1 MLLWRARWSRSF
13 IAQLIEFQRRSQIK
27 TADCSKKILF
37 ITPPYHSGVDEVAG
51 RWIPLGLVYLAG
63 SARQAGVSAEIYDA
77 VSKGHGYREIEA
89 HLRAASADYVA
100 CSAMTSTIH
109 DALKTLELAK
119 KVNAE
124 TVTILGGV
132 HPTGM
137 YEELLSGAAFVDY
150 IVIGEGEVTLGQL
163 LEVLGEGGGP
173 ETVPGLA
180 FRRDGQIVTTGR
192 RPLLESLDEL
202 PMGWDLLDW
211 NDYYCLAIPGSR
223 LGSISTSR
231 GCDQECTFCSQ
242 RKFWNNCW
250 RARDPQGVADELEYM
265 YVTHGVN
272 VLMITDEYP
281 TRDGHRWETF
291 LDVLIGKNLPVY
303 LLMETRAADILRDRD
318 IMDKYRKAG
327 VIYVSLGMESADQAN
342 LDAMKKNMDMD
353 QVASV
358 FEILRD
364 HDIVSEA
371 SFILG
376 VPGETPE
383 SIKKTMQLVQRL
395 NPDIANFFTYTPWP
409 SAEGYGEVGSLI
421 REDDYRKFNLVDPV
435 VEPRRMSLL
444 QVDVALADCYRRFYM
459 GKIMDFMTMEA
470 GFKRDYLM
478 GITKLFMSSNFVMK
492 KLGIGILGKIPS
504 KIDEVKM
511 RFRK

>member
-1 MLLWRARWSRSF
+1 M
-13 IAQLIEFQRRSQIK
+13 
-27 TADCSKKILF
+27 
-37 ITPPYHSGVDEVAG
+37 DEIAG

-63 SARQAGVSAEIYDA
+63 AARQSGVTAEIYDA

-89 HLRAASADYVA
+89 HLFAAAADYVA

-119 KVNAE
+119 NVRPE
-124 TVTILGGV
+124 SVTILGGV
-132 HPTGM
+132 HPTCM
-137 YEELLSGAAFVDY
+137 YEEILNSSSYVDY
-150 IVIGEGEVTLGQL
+150 VVIGEGEITLRQL
-163 LEVLGEGGGP
+163 LDVLEAGGDP
-173 ETVPGLA
+173 ATVPGLA
-180 FRRDGQIVTTGR
+180 FRREHRIVTTER
-192 RPLLESLDEL
+192 RPLMERLDGL
-202 PMGWDLLDW
+202 PMGWDLLEW
-211 NDYYCLAIPGSR
+211 SDYYCLAIPGSR

-250 RARDPQGVADELEYM
+250 RARDPYGVAEELEYL

-281 TRDGHRWETF
+281 TRDRGRWEAL
-291 LDVLIGKNLPVY
+291 LDAIIEKNLPVH

-318 IMDKYRKAG
+318 IMEKYRKAG
-327 VIYVSLGMESADQAN
+327 IIYVSLGIETADQAT
-342 LDAMKKNMDMD
+342 LDAVKKGVAVEDM
-353 QVASV
+353 VPV
-358 FEILRD
+358 FDALRD
-364 HDIVSEA
+364 HGIVSEA

-376 VPGETPE
+376 FPGETPE
-383 SIKKTMQLVQRL
+383 SIKKTMQLVQQL
-395 NPDIANFFTYTPWP
+395 NPDIANFFSYTPWP
-409 SAEGYGEVGSLI
+409 SATGYGEEASLV
-421 REDDYRKFNLVDPV
+421 RERDYRKFNLVDPV
-435 VEPRRMSLL
+435 LEPRRMSTL

-478 GITKLFMSSNFVMK
+478 GITKLFMSSNFVMR

-511 RFRK
+511 KFRK